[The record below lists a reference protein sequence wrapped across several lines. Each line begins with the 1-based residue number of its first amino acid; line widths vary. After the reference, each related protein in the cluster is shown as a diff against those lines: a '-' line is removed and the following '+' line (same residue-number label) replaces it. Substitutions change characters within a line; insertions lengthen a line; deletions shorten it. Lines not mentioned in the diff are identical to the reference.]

1 MTKEEFK
8 KKWENYWY
16 HHKFGTW
23 VAIFLVAC
31 VIYTVVEI
39 STRTP
44 KDMVITYMG
53 TYADYIGIAEEIQK
67 NFNDDIKDINSDGK
81 KHIAVTEIL
90 TANNHFEGDMAFWQR
105 ADISFIN
112 GESYL
117 YFVDEGIYHILKN
130 RNCLGKIETKEGK
143 VEFVDVTE
151 NELFNK
157 YLYGDTKLYLCVRKN
172 VGTNAKKEIKLM
184 EENSRKVLEKI
195 LENN

>member
-23 VAIFLVAC
+23 VAIFVAAC
-31 VIYTVVEI
+31 IIYTAVEVA
-39 STRTP
+39 TRTE

-53 TYADYIGIAEEIQK
+53 TYADYVGIAEKIEK
-67 NFNDDIKDINSDGK
+67 NFYDDIKDINKDGI
-81 KHIAVTEIL
+81 KHVAVTEVL
-90 TANNHFEGDMAFWQR
+90 TANHHFEGDMAFWQK
-105 ADISFIN
+105 ADINFLN
-112 GESYL
+112 AESYL
-117 YFVDEGIYHILKN
+117 YFVDEDIYSVLKN

-143 VEFVDVTE
+143 VQFIDVTE
-151 NELFNK
+151 NELFK
-157 YLYGDTKLYLCVRKN
+157 DHIYQDTKLYLCVRKN
-172 VGTNAKKEIKLM
+172 VGTNADEKIKLM